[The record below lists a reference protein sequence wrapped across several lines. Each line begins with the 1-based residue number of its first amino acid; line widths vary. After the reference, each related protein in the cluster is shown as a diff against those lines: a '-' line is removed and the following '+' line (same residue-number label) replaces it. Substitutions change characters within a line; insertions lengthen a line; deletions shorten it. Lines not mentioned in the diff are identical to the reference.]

1 LKTPP
6 SSSTPSKGTVEAMP
20 SGSVCCEREPGVD
33 TARRSSAKTCS
44 HHASASV
51 SPSRAFELQSK
62 AKQSHHFLFSA
73 VTAIRFTT
81 EIFPVSFFGHLFIG
95 IDLNCF
101 SVNF

>member
-62 AKQSHHFLFSA
+62 AKSPF
-73 VTAIRFTT
+73 
-81 EIFPVSFFGHLFIG
+81 SFFGRYGHSLYNGNISGFFFRTIFYKEL
-95 IDLNCF
+95 I
-101 SVNF
+101 